1 MMSQAALRPHW
12 EAGMEQV
19 QTTGDDGADAAILVA
34 VELSKASWLLA
45 IYDPTTGKVSRRGVD
60 GGDAA
65 ALIGLVER
73 HRRDAEVRA
82 GRTVGTECV
91 FEAGYDGF
99 WLQRRLELAGI
110 ACRVMDP
117 ASLKVDRRARRVKT
131 DRVDSESLLRALQAW
146 RRGDRQACSFVR
158 VPSVEEEDARRPHRE
173 LARLTKE
180 RVGHVNRIKGLLA
193 LHGVRDYRP
202 LRRDRREAL
211 EALRTGCGE
220 VLPTRCRQE
229 IERELSRLELVL
241 GHVAEVEA
249 AMADAAPSEMSAAE
263 RAEGRSE
270 PQGHDMTAALE
281 RLTCMGRETAVVL
294 VREVLCRDFRD
305 RRSIA
310 SFAGLT
316 PSPYSSGRLQHEQ
329 GISKAGNAI
338 VRARLVQLA
347 WRWVRFQTGSDI
359 TAWFVARTSGSSKR
373 NRRVAIVAV
382 ARKLLIALWRYSI
395 QGLVPA
401 GARLRPSAT

>member
-1 MMSQAALRPHW
+1 MERD
-12 EAGMEQV
+12 MEQKQV
-19 QTTGDDGADAAILVA
+19 ANTDCLGAVILVA
-34 VELSKASWLLA
+34 IELSKANWLVA
-45 IYDPTTGKVSRRGVD
+45 IHDLSTSKVSRRRVD
-60 GGDAA
+60 GGDAD
-65 ALIGLVER
+65 ALIALFER
-73 HRRDAEVRA
+73 CRRDAAARAEV
-82 GRTVGTECV
+82 VGIECV

-99 WLQRRLELAGI
+99 WLHRRLAQAGI

-131 DRVDSESLLRALQAW
+131 DRVDAESLLRALQAW
-146 RRGDRQACSFVR
+146 RRGDRHACSFVR

-202 LRRDRREAL
+202 LRHDRREAL
-211 EALRTGCGE
+211 AELRTGCGE
-220 VLPTRCRQE
+220 ALPARCRRE
-229 IERELSRLELVL
+229 VERELSRLELVL
-241 GHVAEVEA
+241 QHITEVEE
-249 AMADAAPSEMSAAE
+249 AMAEPTVADGPAAGPSEHSRDAATM
-263 RAEGRSE
+263 
-270 PQGHDMTAALE
+270 LE
-281 RLTCMGRETAVVL
+281 RLTCVGRETAVVL
-294 VREVLCRDFRD
+294 AREVLCRDFRD

-310 SFAGLT
+310 AFAGLA

-329 GISKAGNAI
+329 GISKAGNAV

-359 TAWFVARTSGSSKR
+359 TAWFVARTGGNGKR

-382 ARKLLIALWRYSI
+382 ARKLLIALWRYAT
-395 QGLVPA
+395 QGLVPT
-401 GARLRPSAT
+401 GARLRPGAV

>member
-180 RVGHVNRIKGLLA
+180 QVGHVNRIEGLLA

-202 LRRDRREAL
+202 LRRDRRKAL
-211 EALRTGCGE
+211 GPCG
-220 VLPTRCRQE
+220 LAAARYCR
-229 IERELSRLELVL
+229 R
-241 GHVAEVEA
+241 A
-249 AMADAAPSEMSAAE
+249 AARKSSGSCRGSSWFSAT
-263 RAEGRSE
+263 S
-270 PQGHDMTAALE
+270 
-281 RLTCMGRETAVVL
+281 
-294 VREVLCRDFRD
+294 
-305 RRSIA
+305 RRSRRRWRTRHHQKCRRQSA
-310 SFAGLT
+310 PKGG
-316 PSPYSSGRLQHEQ
+316 PSH
-329 GISKAGNAI
+329 
-338 VRARLVQLA
+338 
-347 WRWVRFQTGSDI
+347 
-359 TAWFVARTSGSSKR
+359 
-373 NRRVAIVAV
+373 RV
-382 ARKLLIALWRYSI
+382 
-395 QGLVPA
+395 
-401 GARLRPSAT
+401 TT

>member
-1 MMSQAALRPHW
+1 MMSQAALRPHQ
-12 EAGMEQV
+12 ETGMEQV
-19 QTTGDDGADAAILVA
+19 RTTGDDEADAAILVA

-45 IYDPTTGKVSRRGVD
+45 LYDPTTGKGSRRGVD

-73 HRRDAEVRA
+73 YRRAAEVRA

-158 VPSVEEEDARRPHRE
+158 VPRVEEEDARRPHRE

-193 LHGVRDYRP
+193 
-202 LRRDRREAL
+202 
-211 EALRTGCGE
+211 
-220 VLPTRCRQE
+220 
-229 IERELSRLELVL
+229 
-241 GHVAEVEA
+241 
-249 AMADAAPSEMSAAE
+249 
-263 RAEGRSE
+263 
-270 PQGHDMTAALE
+270 
-281 RLTCMGRETAVVL
+281 
-294 VREVLCRDFRD
+294 
-305 RRSIA
+305 
-310 SFAGLT
+310 
-316 PSPYSSGRLQHEQ
+316 
-329 GISKAGNAI
+329 
-338 VRARLVQLA
+338 
-347 WRWVRFQTGSDI
+347 
-359 TAWFVARTSGSSKR
+359 
-373 NRRVAIVAV
+373 
-382 ARKLLIALWRYSI
+382 ARKLSGSCRGSSWFWVTLRRSRRRWRTRHQQKCRRQSAPK
-395 QGLVPA
+395 G
-401 GARLRPSAT
+401 GPSYRVTIWPLPWRG